1 LRLLDNAG
9 LKTGLKVLWFATGK
23 DDGLITTTQGTVD
36 LFKKHGFT
44 RYSRSHPAGIP
55 GLTVSE
61 YGLPPPRYRLP
72 DRTHLGPVRLQ
83 VRNLAR
89 SVEY

>member
-9 LKTGLKVLWFATGK
+9 LKKGLKVLWFATGK

-44 RYSRSHPAGIP
+44 R
-55 GLTVSE
+55 
-61 YGLPPPRYRLP
+61 
-72 DRTHLGPVRLQ
+72 
-83 VRNLAR
+83 
-89 SVEY
+89 